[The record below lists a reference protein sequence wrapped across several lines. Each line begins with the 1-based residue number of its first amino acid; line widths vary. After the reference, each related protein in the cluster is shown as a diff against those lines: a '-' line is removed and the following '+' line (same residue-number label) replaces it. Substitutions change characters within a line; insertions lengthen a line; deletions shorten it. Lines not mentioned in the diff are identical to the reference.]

1 MPTYIG
7 FGTQHINQVQSTYSP
22 GVSGGV
28 GIVNNIVNSNNKS
41 YKLVDEQTIIQSLI
55 NAFNIP
61 QGQKPGKPEYGT
73 TLWSFVFEPNV
84 LQVQIELEKEI
95 RRVASLDSRLIL
107 NSIVASPHED
117 GISVEI
123 ELAIVPFN
131 IPRVVN
137 VFFDQNS
144 NSAFSS

>member
-1 MPTYIG
+1 MPTYTG
-7 FGTQHINQVQSTYSP
+7 FSTQHINQVQSNYRP
-22 GVSGGV
+22 GVEGGV
-28 GIVNNIVNSNNKS
+28 GVVNTIVNNNKS
-41 YKLVDEQTIIQSLI
+41 YKLSDEQTIIQSLI

-61 QGQKPGKPEYGT
+61 QGQKVGKPDYGT

-84 LQVQIELEKEI
+84 LQVQIDLEKEI
-95 RRVASLDSRLIL
+95 RRVASMDPRVIL
-107 NSIVASPHED
+107 NAIVASPHEN

-123 ELAIVPFN
+123 EMAIIPFN

-137 VFFDQNS
+137 VFFDQNT